1 VIRVV
6 VDDIAFVS
14 VDAVIRP
21 ATSTLEPTTAALR
34 HLEQVGGQVFWNQ
47 LKVNQD
53 LAVGAA
59 VVTGG
64 GALPSPFVIH
74 AIIKSVTEPV
84 TAASVRRATISSL
97 QRAADWQLSRLALP
111 LLGTGAGALP
121 VEEAAEIICE
131 VLGTHLGQAAFPTDV
146 QIVVER
152 PEEQQMIEAILRRRG
167 VVDSVNG
174 TNTRSETG

>member
-1 VIRVV
+1 MIRVV

-21 ATSTLEPTTAALR
+21 ATATLEPTTAALR
-34 HLEQVGGQVFWNQ
+34 HLEQVGGQAFWKQ
-47 LKVNQD
+47 LKVQQD
-53 LAVGAA
+53 LAVGSA

-64 GALPSPFVIH
+64 GDLPVQFVIH
-74 AIIKSVTEPV
+74 AIIRSVTEPV
-84 TAASVRRATISSL
+84 TAAIVRRALISSL
-97 QRAADWQLSRLALP
+97 QRAVDWQLSSLALP

-121 VEEAAEIICE
+121 VEEAAEITCD

-152 PEEQQMIEAILRRRG
+152 AEEQQLVEARLRSKT
-167 VVDSVNG
+167 V
-174 TNTRSETG
+174 

>member
-6 VDDIAFVS
+6 VDDIAFV
-14 VDAVIRP
+14 P

-34 HLEQVGGQVFWNQ
+34 HLEQVGGQAFQDQ

-59 VVTGG
+59 VVTAG

-74 AIIKSVTEPV
+74 AIIRSVTEPV
-84 TAASVRRATISSL
+84 TAATVRRATISSL

-146 QIVVER
+146 QIVVDR
-152 PEEQQMIEAILRRRG
+152 PEEQQMIEAMLRRRG
-167 VVDSVNG
+167 VAGRGNG